1 MPLISRLSLRRTD
14 HASVDNHCRTRCSL
28 SFPHISRSVF
38 RRAPFMHRNFAH
50 RGLYDNEK
58 GVPENSLAAFR
69 AAMENGYGCE
79 LDVQF
84 TKDKQLIVFHDN
96 DYKRACGVD
105 KPVWELTLE
114 EAKEL
119 RLFGTDERIPTFR
132 EVLDTVAGQN
142 PLIVEIKAEELN
154 AEWYTELSEAAAEEL
169 SSYTGLWC
177 LESFNPIVVRWAWK
191 NIPGTVRGLLVGGV
205 PEKNA
210 EKLRT
215 LLTLIAHMMINFYC
229 RPQFIAFNHRKRTKA
244 LNLVK
249 KLGAFSV
256 MWTVDT
262 EEDQARLEKEEDVII
277 FEHYHPDT
285 RYKNTTV

>member
-1 MPLISRLSLRRTD
+1 MLLLIIIAVLAAVYLF
-14 HASVDNHCRTRCSL
+14 L
-28 SFPHISRSVF
+28 IFPGQSSEED
-38 RRAPFMHRNFAH
+38 RAPFMHRNFAH

-169 SSYTGLWC
+169 SSYKGLWC

-210 EKLRT
+210 EKLKT

-229 RPQFIAFNHRKRTKA
+229 RPQFIAFNHHKRTKA

>member
-1 MPLISRLSLRRTD
+1 MPFLILIAVL
-14 HASVDNHCRTRCSL
+14 AAL
-28 SFPHISRSVF
+28 WLFLIFPGQSSEEARS
-38 RRAPFMHRNFAH
+38 PFYHRNFAH
-50 RGLYDNEK
+50 RGLYNNDR

-105 KPVWELTLE
+105 RPVWELTLE
-114 EAKEL
+114 EARQL
-119 RLFGTDERIPTFR
+119 SLFGTDERIPTFR
-132 EVLDTVAGQN
+132 EVLDTVAGRN

-154 AEWYTELSEAAAEEL
+154 AQWYEELTEAAVKEL
-169 SSYTGLWC
+169 SSYEGQWC

-191 NIPGTVRGLLVGGV
+191 NIPSTVRGLLVGGI
-205 PEKNA
+205 PSKNEEKY
-210 EKLRT
+210 RT
-215 LLTLIAHMMINFYC
+215 LLTMIAHMLLNFYC
-229 RPQFIAFNHRKRTKA
+229 RPQFIAFNHRRRTEELK
-244 LNLVK
+244 LVK

-262 EEDQARLEKEEDVII
+262 PEDQEKLENEEDVII
-277 FEHYHPDT
+277 FERYLPSTHY
-285 RYKNTTV
+285 RKNT

>member
-1 MPLISRLSLRRTD
+1 MLLLIIVAVLAAVYLF
-14 HASVDNHCRTRCSL
+14 L
-28 SFPHISRSVF
+28 IFPGQSSEED
-38 RRAPFMHRNFAH
+38 RAPFMHRNFAH

-132 EVLDTVAGQN
+132 EVLDTIAGQN
-142 PLIVEIKAEELN
+142 PLIVEI
-154 AEWYTELSEAAAEEL
+154 
-169 SSYTGLWC
+169 
-177 LESFNPIVVRWAWK
+177 
-191 NIPGTVRGLLVGGV
+191 
-205 PEKNA
+205 
-210 EKLRT
+210 
-215 LLTLIAHMMINFYC
+215 
-229 RPQFIAFNHRKRTKA
+229 
-244 LNLVK
+244 
-249 KLGAFSV
+249 
-256 MWTVDT
+256 
-262 EEDQARLEKEEDVII
+262 
-277 FEHYHPDT
+277 
-285 RYKNTTV
+285 

>member
-1 MPLISRLSLRRTD
+1 MLLLIIIAVLAAVYLF
-14 HASVDNHCRTRCSL
+14 L
-28 SFPHISRSVF
+28 IFPGQSSEED
-38 RRAPFMHRNFAH
+38 RAPFMHRNFAH

-58 GVPENSLAAFR
+58 GVPENSLPAFR

-84 TKDKQLIVFHDN
+84 TKDKKLIVFHDN

-154 AEWYTELSEAAAEEL
+154 AEWYTELSEAAAKEL
-169 SSYTGLWC
+169 SSYKGLWC

-210 EKLRT
+210 EKFKT

-229 RPQFIAFNHRKRTKA
+229 RPQFIAFNHHKRTRA